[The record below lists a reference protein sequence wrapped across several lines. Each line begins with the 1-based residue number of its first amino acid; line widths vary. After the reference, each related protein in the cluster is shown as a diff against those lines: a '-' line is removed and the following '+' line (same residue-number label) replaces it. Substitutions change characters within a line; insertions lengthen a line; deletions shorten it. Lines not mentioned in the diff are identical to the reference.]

1 MLRSLEAA
9 LVRYINGVGGAFNE
23 IGGLQSAL
31 EGPPSTESLA
41 GGESSESAPS
51 SEEGESCYH
60 HKKEPK
66 KIFTKEKVQTH
77 AALGGKLC
85 TLRPE
90 DHRLNFIAAF
100 IHNDS
105 TVTLDTSSCPTKE
118 NDDLDL
124 WRCPDS
130 WLLRRVQSK
139 CMILDVN
146 NLHKSGGMG
155 FRTLNSN
162 ALPAKSFTDV
172 KARSDS
178 SDSLDEPD
186 NSLSNSLDWSLGS
199 QSDGSL
205 PPSRDS
211 PPGTPASSD
220 ELDGVVGKFLGYLR
234 NRSRPSSPATS
245 PSDESGGEIP
255 MRDTEELGGMKR
267 KKAKKKASKRSSL
280 NSFTPSLPLLETNYD
295 WDDVREALKKKISAP
310 IPISQPDGLPK
321 ILETTERTHKP
332 RQKGSDPEKD
342 TAQEP
347 EIEYLKIDPTNDD
360 ACTSVFVY
368 LEYVLRCGVPLYTHV
383 LGHPQIVPA
392 EDTPAYFLRS
402 FCHSILL
409 TS

>member
-1 MLRSLEAA
+1 MKLLLCFLFLRFA
-9 LVRYINGVGGAFNE
+9 LAS
-23 IGGLQSAL
+23 QK
-31 EGPPSTESLA
+31 
-41 GGESSESAPS
+41 GGESSESAPSS

-66 KIFTKEKVQTH
+66 KIFTKEKVHTH

-118 NDDLDL
+118 NNDFNL

-139 CMILDVN
+139 CMILDVK

-162 ALPAKSFTDV
+162 ALPAKSFADV

-178 SDSLDEPD
+178 SDSLDDLD
-186 NSLSNSLDWSLGS
+186 NSLSNSLEWSLGS

-211 PPGTPASSD
+211 PPDTPASGD
-220 ELDGVVGKFLGYLR
+220 EMDAAVNKFIGYMR
-234 NRSRPSSPATS
+234 NRGHPSSPATS
-245 PSDESGGEIP
+245 PSDESGGEVP
-255 MRDTEELGGMKR
+255 MRDTVDFGGVKI
-267 KKAKKKASKRSSL
+267 KKAKGKASKRSSL
-280 NSFTPSLPLLETNYD
+280 NSFTHSLPLLETNYD
-295 WDDVREALKKKISAP
+295 WDDVREAVKKKISAP
-310 IPISQPDGLPK
+310 IPISQPDGLIGEFKKLKKGIKRTRSHSLPK
-321 ILETTERTHKP
+321 ILETTERAHKP

-347 EIEYLKIDPTNDD
+347 EIEYLKIDPTEDD

-368 LEYVLRCGVPLYTHV
+368 LEYVLRCQVPLYTQV
-383 LGHPQIVPA
+383 LGHPQIVSA

-402 FCHSILL
+402 FCYSILL